1 MFAGLSGDKLQR
13 KALELLS
20 ITYSLNGPKV
30 SSAEKKQM
38 APWSDAERDANREAL
53 LHAAL
58 DEAANLPEVAAKAAE
73 KTGLERTAAMMQ
85 LFLVSVNED
94 GAPLPTAD
102 VNGLKKAVR
111 TAENRI
117 LAYQMTVE
125 GSVSLLTQMLV
136 TFSRTAILL
145 GILLALDIAL
155 LFLMLYKDH
164 SWHLDF
170 KWVVIFA
177 IVDFMLVFQVL
188 PMVYL
193 IVKAFFPDGSFTF
206 HVFER
211 LYTYS
216 MNLGALKNT
225 LIAATATMILG
236 TLLAFPLAWLV
247 GRTNL
252 YGMTLPLR
260 ALGWPSTPTR

>member
-1 MFAGLSGDKLQR
+1 M
-13 KALELLS
+13 
-20 ITYSLNGPKV
+20 
-30 SSAEKKQM
+30 
-38 APWSDAERDANREAL
+38 
-53 LHAAL
+53 
-58 DEAANLPEVAAKAAE
+58 
-73 KTGLERTAAMMQ
+73 
-85 LFLVSVNED
+85 
-94 GAPLPTAD
+94 
-102 VNGLKKAVR
+102 R

-236 TLLAFPLAWLV
+236 TLRGLPVGLAGGSYQPVRQKVLPLAVCAHLHGAALC
-247 GRTNL
+247 GRH
-252 YGMTLPLR
+252 GVAAPAQPQRGHAEPVLPPDL
-260 ALGWPSTPTR
+260 